1 MGLPRLAATA
11 LVLTTLAALFNVISS
26 IGLTDHD
33 SAITQAS
40 DPSLEASI
48 RHDEFLTHDLYYL
61 SAVLRKVAKG
71 GTILVPSR
79 DILNNHVSL
88 ATIDTIAAVETEAS
102 AHDSSIEPHVKADVD
117 IQEWR
122 GSYKRRPSDDRAEF
136 RVLLAPG
143 ASAPTLVFFET
154 DYGLALVDQEILE
167 EPPIGN

>member
-11 LVLTTLAALFNVISS
+11 LVLTGLAALFNVVSS

-33 SAITQAS
+33 SAITRAS

-79 DILNNHVSL
+79 DILDDHVSL
-88 ATIDTIAAVETEAS
+88 AAIDTIAGVEVETPAQDS
-102 AHDSSIEPHVKADVD
+102 AIRLQVRADVD
-117 IQEWR
+117 VQEWR
-122 GSYKRRPSDDRAEF
+122 GSYKRRPSNDRAEF

-154 DYGLALVDQEILE
+154 DYGLALVDQQVLE
-167 EPPIGN
+167 EPPIGS